1 MKRETAER
9 LYQTIFHRKSVRKYS
24 RHELPQE
31 TLQAI
36 HDFWNQTERIDT
48 EEPVTMRILSA
59 DNVRM
64 RVAMSYN
71 APYYIAV
78 YASDTEKGLV
88 NAGYMLQ
95 QLDLWLSAHGI
106 GSCWLHMMTPD
117 QENAAA
123 DGMSCQ
129 ITMSIGYPDEDMYRS
144 VLSEFKRKRLEEIT
158 NGGDFNTELEAV
170 RIAPSAT
177 NSQLWYF
184 EQFGSQIRA
193 YRIHNTQGDDA
204 YRKLHVMDM
213 GIALC
218 HLYLSAS
225 HNGTFGGFEREKDIT
240 YKKDADYILSVKI

>member
-144 VLSEFKRKRLEEIT
+144 E
-158 NGGDFNTELEAV
+158 
-170 RIAPSAT
+170 
-177 NSQLWYF
+177 
-184 EQFGSQIRA
+184 FGSQIRA

>member
-1 MKRETAER
+1 MKHETAER
-9 LYQTIFHRKSVRKYS
+9 LYQAIFHRKSVRKYS

-144 VLSEFKRKRLEEIT
+144 E
-158 NGGDFNTELEAV
+158 
-170 RIAPSAT
+170 
-177 NSQLWYF
+177 
-184 EQFGSQIRA
+184 FGSQIRA